1 VTGGATGMG
10 RAIALALA
18 EAGADV
24 AIGSLVETARGGVV
38 PGQNVYTPT
47 LDEMTAARDAIAAHG
62 GRVLALP
69 LDVCSNESVDAFH
82 AATVEAFG
90 RIDILVNA
98 AGSSTR
104 HVITDHP
111 DDLWQRM
118 LETNLTGAYRTIK
131 RCMAGMIERKWGR
144 IINIASTAASVG
156 YVAHSAYCASKSGL
170 LGLTRCVAL
179 EGAPH
184 GISCNAISPGWVDTP
199 QGRGRG
205 SSADADRGLRRRAN
219 VPRADRGG
227 HSAEAIHPT
236 FRDRCRG
243 GLPVPGRGVC
253 PHHAGRHRVGGD
265 ALVIALFPIKDLRD
279 AMMLG
284 SDSAHVLARKPTLG
298 HADWR
303 PACVL
308 TRTSPATELKG
319 LYWKG
324 IWK

>member
-1 VTGGATGMG
+1 MSDRYLAGRGAWVTGGATGMG

-179 EGAPH
+179 EGAAH

-199 QGRGRG
+199 QGRGGVRQQMRIEG
-205 SSADADRGLRRRAN
+205 FDDEQQFRARIVESIPQKRFIQPSEIGAVAAFLCRDEAFALTMQEVTVSAG
-219 VPRADRGG
+219 
-227 HSAEAIHPT
+227 
-236 FRDRCRG
+236 
-243 GLPVPGRGVC
+243 
-253 PHHAGRHRVGGD
+253 
-265 ALVIALFPIKDLRD
+265 
-279 AMMLG
+279 
-284 SDSAHVLARKPTLG
+284 TL
-298 HADWR
+298 W
-303 PACVL
+303 
-308 TRTSPATELKG
+308 
-319 LYWKG
+319 
-324 IWK
+324 

>member
-1 VTGGATGMG
+1 MSERYLAGRGAWVTGGATGMG

-104 HVITDHP
+104 HVIADHP

-179 EGAPH
+179 EGAAH

-199 QGRGRG
+199 QGRGGVRQQMRIEG
-205 SSADADRGLRRRAN
+205 FDDEQQFRARIVESIPQKRFIQPSEIGAVAAFLCRDEAFALTMQEVTVSAG
-219 VPRADRGG
+219 
-227 HSAEAIHPT
+227 
-236 FRDRCRG
+236 
-243 GLPVPGRGVC
+243 
-253 PHHAGRHRVGGD
+253 
-265 ALVIALFPIKDLRD
+265 
-279 AMMLG
+279 
-284 SDSAHVLARKPTLG
+284 TL
-298 HADWR
+298 W
-303 PACVL
+303 
-308 TRTSPATELKG
+308 
-319 LYWKG
+319 
-324 IWK
+324 

>member
-1 VTGGATGMG
+1 MSERYLAGRGSWVTGGATGMG

-179 EGAPH
+179 EGAAH

-199 QGRGRG
+199 QGRGGVRQQMRIEG
-205 SSADADRGLRRRAN
+205 FDDEQQFRARIVESIPQKRFIQPSEIGAVAAFLCRDEAFALTMQEVTVSAG
-219 VPRADRGG
+219 
-227 HSAEAIHPT
+227 
-236 FRDRCRG
+236 
-243 GLPVPGRGVC
+243 
-253 PHHAGRHRVGGD
+253 
-265 ALVIALFPIKDLRD
+265 
-279 AMMLG
+279 
-284 SDSAHVLARKPTLG
+284 TL
-298 HADWR
+298 W
-303 PACVL
+303 
-308 TRTSPATELKG
+308 
-319 LYWKG
+319 
-324 IWK
+324 

>member
-1 VTGGATGMG
+1 MTGGATGMG

-38 PGQNVYTPT
+38 PGQNVYTPS
-47 LDEMTAARDAIAAHG
+47 LDEMARARDAIAAHG
-62 GRVLALP
+62 VRVVALP

-82 AATVEAFG
+82 SAAVQAFG

-104 HVITDHP
+104 HVMVDHP
-111 DDLWQRM
+111 DALWQRM

-179 EGAPH
+179 EGASH
-184 GISCNAISPGWVDTP
+184 GISCNSISPGWVDTP
-199 QGRGRG
+199 QGRGGVLQQMRIEG
-205 SSADADRGLRRRAN
+205 FDDEGQFRARIVESIPQKRFIQPSEIGAVAAFLCRDEAFAITMQDLTVSAG
-219 VPRADRGG
+219 
-227 HSAEAIHPT
+227 
-236 FRDRCRG
+236 
-243 GLPVPGRGVC
+243 
-253 PHHAGRHRVGGD
+253 
-265 ALVIALFPIKDLRD
+265 
-279 AMMLG
+279 
-284 SDSAHVLARKPTLG
+284 TL
-298 HADWR
+298 W
-303 PACVL
+303 
-308 TRTSPATELKG
+308 
-319 LYWKG
+319 
-324 IWK
+324 

>member
-24 AIGSLVETARGGVV
+24 AIGSLAETDRGGVV
-38 PGQNVYTPT
+38 PGQNVYTPS
-47 LDEMTAARDAIAAHG
+47 LAEIAGARDAIAVHG

-82 AATVEAFG
+82 EATVKAFG

-104 HVITDHP
+104 HVIVDHP

-118 LETNLTGAYRTIK
+118 LDTNLTGAYRTIK

-144 IINIASTAASVG
+144 VINIASTAASIG

-199 QGRGRG
+199 QGRGGVRQQMRIEG
-205 SSADADRGLRRRAN
+205 FDDESKFRARIVEGVPQKRFIQASEIGAVAAFLCRDEAFALTMQDITVSAG
-219 VPRADRGG
+219 
-227 HSAEAIHPT
+227 
-236 FRDRCRG
+236 
-243 GLPVPGRGVC
+243 
-253 PHHAGRHRVGGD
+253 
-265 ALVIALFPIKDLRD
+265 
-279 AMMLG
+279 
-284 SDSAHVLARKPTLG
+284 TL
-298 HADWR
+298 W
-303 PACVL
+303 
-308 TRTSPATELKG
+308 
-319 LYWKG
+319 
-324 IWK
+324 

>member
-1 VTGGATGMG
+1 MG

-24 AIGSLVETARGGVV
+24 AIGSLVDTDRGGVV
-38 PGQNVYTPT
+38 HGQNVYTPS
-47 LDEMTAARDAIAAHG
+47 LDEMAAARDAIAAHG

-69 LDVCSNESVDAFH
+69 LDVCSNESVDDFH
-82 AATVEAFG
+82 AATVKVFG

-104 HVITDHP
+104 HVMVDHP
-111 DDLWQRM
+111 DELWQRM

-131 RCMAGMIERKWGR
+131 RCMGGMIERKWGR

-199 QGRGRG
+199 QGRGGVRQQMKIEG
-205 SSADADRGLRRRAN
+205 FADEEQFRARIVEGIPQKRFIDPTEIGAVAVFLCRDEAFALTMQDVTVSAG
-219 VPRADRGG
+219 
-227 HSAEAIHPT
+227 
-236 FRDRCRG
+236 
-243 GLPVPGRGVC
+243 
-253 PHHAGRHRVGGD
+253 
-265 ALVIALFPIKDLRD
+265 
-279 AMMLG
+279 
-284 SDSAHVLARKPTLG
+284 TL
-298 HADWR
+298 W
-303 PACVL
+303 
-308 TRTSPATELKG
+308 
-319 LYWKG
+319 
-324 IWK
+324 

>member
-1 VTGGATGMG
+1 MTGGATGMG

-179 EGAPH
+179 EGAAH

-199 QGRGRG
+199 QGRGGVRQQMRIEG
-205 SSADADRGLRRRAN
+205 FDDEQQFRARIVESIPQKRFIQPSEIGAVAAFLCRDEAFALTMQEVTVSAG
-219 VPRADRGG
+219 
-227 HSAEAIHPT
+227 
-236 FRDRCRG
+236 
-243 GLPVPGRGVC
+243 
-253 PHHAGRHRVGGD
+253 
-265 ALVIALFPIKDLRD
+265 
-279 AMMLG
+279 
-284 SDSAHVLARKPTLG
+284 TL
-298 HADWR
+298 W
-303 PACVL
+303 
-308 TRTSPATELKG
+308 
-319 LYWKG
+319 
-324 IWK
+324 

>member
-1 VTGGATGMG
+1 MTDRHLAGRGAWVTGGATGMG

-24 AIGSLVETARGGVV
+24 AIGSLVETARSGVV
-38 PGQNVYTPT
+38 PGQNVYTPS
-47 LDEMTAARDAIAAHG
+47 LDEMAAARDALAAHG
-62 GRVLALP
+62 VRVVALP

-82 AATVEAFG
+82 DAAVQAFG
-90 RIDILVNA
+90 RIDVLVNA

-104 HVITDHP
+104 HVMVDHP
-111 DDLWQRM
+111 DALWQRM

-199 QGRGRG
+199 QGRGGVLQQMRIEG
-205 SSADADRGLRRRAN
+205 FDDERQFRARIVESIPQKRFIQPSEIGAVAAFLCRDEAFAITMQDLTVSAG
-219 VPRADRGG
+219 
-227 HSAEAIHPT
+227 
-236 FRDRCRG
+236 
-243 GLPVPGRGVC
+243 
-253 PHHAGRHRVGGD
+253 
-265 ALVIALFPIKDLRD
+265 
-279 AMMLG
+279 
-284 SDSAHVLARKPTLG
+284 TL
-298 HADWR
+298 W
-303 PACVL
+303 
-308 TRTSPATELKG
+308 
-319 LYWKG
+319 
-324 IWK
+324 

>member
-38 PGQNVYTPT
+38 PGQNVYTPS
-47 LDEMTAARDAIAAHG
+47 LDEMAAARDAMAAHG

-69 LDVCSNESVDAFH
+69 LDVCSNESVAAFH
-82 AATVEAFG
+82 AATVKAFG

-104 HVITDHP
+104 HVMVDHP
-111 DDLWQRM
+111 DELWQRM

-131 RCMAGMIERKWGR
+131 LCMAAMIERKWGR

-199 QGRGRG
+199 QGRGGVRQQMRIEG
-205 SSADADRGLRRRAN
+205 FDDEQQFRARI
-219 VPRADRGG
+219 VESIPQKRFIQPSEIGAVAAFLCRD
-227 HSAEAIHPT
+227 EAFALT
-236 FRDRCRG
+236 MQD
-243 GLPVPGRGVC
+243 VTVA
-253 PHHAGRHRVGGD
+253 AG
-265 ALVIALFPIKDLRD
+265 
-279 AMMLG
+279 
-284 SDSAHVLARKPTLG
+284 TL
-298 HADWR
+298 W
-303 PACVL
+303 
-308 TRTSPATELKG
+308 
-319 LYWKG
+319 
-324 IWK
+324 

>member
-1 VTGGATGMG
+1 MSERYLVGRGAWVTGGATGMG

-179 EGAPH
+179 EGAAH

-199 QGRGRG
+199 QGRGGVRQQMRIEG
-205 SSADADRGLRRRAN
+205 FDDEQQFRARIVESIPQKRFIQPSEIGAVAAFLCRDEAFALTMQEVTVSAG
-219 VPRADRGG
+219 
-227 HSAEAIHPT
+227 
-236 FRDRCRG
+236 
-243 GLPVPGRGVC
+243 
-253 PHHAGRHRVGGD
+253 
-265 ALVIALFPIKDLRD
+265 
-279 AMMLG
+279 
-284 SDSAHVLARKPTLG
+284 TL
-298 HADWR
+298 W
-303 PACVL
+303 
-308 TRTSPATELKG
+308 
-319 LYWKG
+319 
-324 IWK
+324 

>member
-1 VTGGATGMG
+1 MSERYLAGRGAWVTGGATGMG

-179 EGAPH
+179 EGAAH

-199 QGRGRG
+199 QGRGGVRQQMRIEG
-205 SSADADRGLRRRAN
+205 FDDEQQFRARIVESIPQKRFIQPSEIGAVAAFLCRDEAFALTMQEVTVSAG
-219 VPRADRGG
+219 
-227 HSAEAIHPT
+227 
-236 FRDRCRG
+236 
-243 GLPVPGRGVC
+243 
-253 PHHAGRHRVGGD
+253 
-265 ALVIALFPIKDLRD
+265 
-279 AMMLG
+279 
-284 SDSAHVLARKPTLG
+284 TL
-298 HADWR
+298 W
-303 PACVL
+303 
-308 TRTSPATELKG
+308 
-319 LYWKG
+319 
-324 IWK
+324 

>member
-1 VTGGATGMG
+1 MGERYLAGRGAWVTGGATGMG

-38 PGQNVYTPT
+38 PGQNVYTPS
-47 LDEMTAARDAIAAHG
+47 LDEMAAARDAMAAHG

-69 LDVCSNESVDAFH
+69 LDVCSNESVAAFH
-82 AATVEAFG
+82 AATVKAFG

-104 HVITDHP
+104 HVMVDHP
-111 DDLWQRM
+111 DELWQRM

-131 RCMAGMIERKWGR
+131 LCMAAMIERKWGR

-179 EGAPH
+179 EGAAH

-199 QGRGRG
+199 QGRGGVRQQMRIEG
-205 SSADADRGLRRRAN
+205 FDDEQQFRARI
-219 VPRADRGG
+219 VESIPQKRFIQPSEIGAVAAFLCRD
-227 HSAEAIHPT
+227 EAFALT
-236 FRDRCRG
+236 MQD
-243 GLPVPGRGVC
+243 VTVA
-253 PHHAGRHRVGGD
+253 AG
-265 ALVIALFPIKDLRD
+265 
-279 AMMLG
+279 
-284 SDSAHVLARKPTLG
+284 TL
-298 HADWR
+298 W
-303 PACVL
+303 
-308 TRTSPATELKG
+308 
-319 LYWKG
+319 
-324 IWK
+324 